1 MAVALSQT
9 WFLSA
14 FNTIRDG
21 ATSREGGQQLTK
33 QQQRLVMMYLVILL
47 VRLLSEWAIV
57 FKPTLENRE
66 VSRVVF
72 RNVR

>member
-1 MAVALSQT
+1 
-9 WFLSA
+9 
-14 FNTIRDG
+14 
-21 ATSREGGQQLTK
+21 
-33 QQQRLVMMYLVILL
+33 MMYLVILL